1 MAWIDDL
8 ADSLEVD
15 RLEADEIDT
24 LLETARDVA
33 HQIERKVTPLST
45 FLLGIAVGRGARLG
59 DAQAKVRALMPDGD

>member
-15 RLEADEIDT
+15 RLETDEIDT

-45 FLLGIAVGRGARLG
+45 FLLGIAVGRGASLR
-59 DAQAKVRALMPDGD
+59 DAQAKVRDLMPDGD

>member
-15 RLEADEIDT
+15 RLETDEIDT

-45 FLLGIAVGRGARLG
+45 FLLGIAVGRGARLQ
-59 DAQAKVRALMPDGD
+59 DVQAKVRGLIPDGD

>member
-24 LLETARDVA
+24 ILETARDVA

-45 FLLGIAVGRGARLG
+45 FLLGIAVGRGARLR
-59 DAQAKVRALMPDGD
+59 DVQAKVRDLMPDGD